1 MVAVTHVLRVIRE
14 RLERDERERRRV
26 ERDERERRRLSRDEF
41 FR

>member
-1 MVAVTHVLRVIRE
+1 MVAATQVLGVIRQ

-26 ERDERERRRLSRDEF
+26 ERERRRLSRDGF